1 MNSSERKNYRD
12 THISNEASGRA
23 GSRYQTVRS
32 YSVKTRRWGWLM
44 VLFAVG
50 ANGLLFFSL
59 SWMNR
64 LPRNTPVRQSYAVM
78 EVFPVELPVTPPLPM
93 AETMPTVADNV
104 VNRTEMETPDL
115 TYETT
120 DFTPRMADWL
130 PQLPL
135 IEVPLTLQTIALPAT
150 PPVPK
155 ATVAKPTGP
164 LQLFQVDQLPGKVSG
179 RLPSYP
185 YWARARGAEGFV
197 ILRFVVDVQ
206 GKVGKMEVDQV
217 VGDPRF
223 ADVAREAVAH
233 WTFTPAIY
241 NSKPVAV
248 WCVQRIQFKLDK

>member
-1 MNSSERKNYRD
+1 
-12 THISNEASGRA
+12 
-23 GSRYQTVRS
+23 
-32 YSVKTRRWGWLM
+32 M

-50 ANGLLFFSL
+50 ANGLLFVSL

-64 LPRNTPVRQSYAVM
+64 LPRNTPVRHSYAAM

-93 AETMPTVADNV
+93 AETMPTVTQKV
-104 VNRTEMETPDL
+104 VNRTERETPDPSF
-115 TYETT
+115 ESA

-135 IEVPLTLQTIALPAT
+135 VKIPLTLQTMALPAT
-150 PPVPK
+150 LPVQK
-155 ATVAKPTGP
+155 TTVSKPTRP
-164 LQLFQVDQLPGKVSG
+164 LRLFQVDQVPGKISG

-185 YWARARGAEGFV
+185 YWARARGAEGVV
-197 ILRFVVDVQ
+197 ILRFVVDEQ

-241 NSKPVAV
+241 NTKPVAV
-248 WCVQRIQFKLDK
+248 WCVQRIQFKLNK

>member
-1 MNSSERKNYRD
+1 
-12 THISNEASGRA
+12 
-23 GSRYQTVRS
+23 
-32 YSVKTRRWGWLM
+32 M

-64 LPRNTPVRQSYAVM
+64 LPRNTPARQPYAAM

-93 AETMPTVADNV
+93 AETTPTVAENV
-104 VNRTEMETPDL
+104 VYRAERETPDL
-115 TYETT
+115 TYEPV

-135 IEVPLTLQTIALPAT
+135 VEIPLTLQTMTLPPAL
-150 PPVPK
+150 PVPK
-155 ATVAKPTGP
+155 ATITKPTGP
-164 LQLFQVDQLPGKVSG
+164 LQLFQVDQVPGKISG

-185 YWARARGAEGFV
+185 YWARARGAEGVV

-217 VGDPRF
+217 VGDARF
-223 ADVAREAVAH
+223 ADVAREAVAR

-241 NSKPVAV
+241 NTKPVAV